1 MKPKFYSKE
10 AIAGLTLL
18 SPILGCILFSYNL
31 RAIGKGRF
39 SPYFIIAS
47 IIWILLIKGLLTGKI
62 DDPLFQL
69 LIAGIS
75 GSLLMTFFIWDKFL
89 SSYPIYEK
97 KKVWKPILIFLGICV
112 ALIAFQLLM
121 SKNIK

>member
-1 MKPKFYSKE
+1 MKLKFYSKE

-31 RAIGKGRF
+31 REIGKGRL
-39 SPYFIIAS
+39 SPYFVIAGLL
-47 IIWILLIKGLLTGKI
+47 WILLIKRLLKGTI

-89 SSYPIYEK
+89 SSYPVYEK
-97 KKVWKPILIFLGICV
+97 KKIWKPVLVFLSICV
-112 ALIAFQLLM
+112 ALIVFQILM
-121 SKNIK
+121 AKN

>member
-31 RAIGKGRF
+31 REIGKGKL
-39 SPYFIIAS
+39 SPYFIVAS
-47 IIWILLIKGLLTGKI
+47 IAWIFLIERFLIGKI
-62 DDPLFQL
+62 DDRLFQL
-69 LIAGIS
+69 LIAGIL

-89 SSYPIYEK
+89 SNYPIYEK
-97 KKVWKPILIFLGICV
+97 KKVWKPVFIFISICV
-112 ALIAFQLLM
+112 ALIAFQILM
-121 SKNIK
+121 TKN